1 MKIIFFQ
8 LGLLLTTINAVA
20 IQSAYKLWAQSF
32 HSLMADIRQ
41 DINGVNSFSGCLNG
55 TFP

>member
-20 IQSAYKLWAQSF
+20 IQSGYKLWAQSF